1 MRDKITQ
8 AFDQVHAEEEL
19 KASTRAFLRQKTR
32 GYTRAGTSGYLRLI
46 PAAACLALVIL
57 AGHWLYFTPTVEIS
71 IDVNPSLELGI
82 NRFDRVVST
91 TGYNE
96 DGQALLDSLELNN
109 LEYNQAVE
117 LILSSDTV
125 ASLLSGDAVLTI
137 GVIGPDGEQTTRVL
151 SDMEDCTSHS
161 ENMHCFHAY
170 EDTSEDAHELGLSCG
185 KYRAYLQL
193 KALDPSVTPDEVAGM
208 TMQEIWDRISALSTA
223 TGESAQPQM
232 STEDTSGNAG
242 QGQGN
247 GNGSGGMSYGEQEHH
262 DGEHGGEGSHHGWD
276 D

>member
-125 ASLLSGDAVLTI
+125 TSLLSGDAVLTI

>member
-1 MRDKITQ
+1 MRDRITQ
-8 AFDQVHAEEEL
+8 AFDQVHAEESL

-32 GYTRAGTSGYLRLI
+32 GYTRAGTPGYLRMI
-46 PAAACLALVIL
+46 PAAACLVLVIL
-57 AGHWLYFTPTVEIS
+57 AGRWLYFTPTVEIS
-71 IDVNPSLELGI
+71 IDINPSLELGI
-82 NRFDRVVST
+82 NRFDRVIST
-91 TGYNE
+91 TGYND
-96 DGQALLDSLELNN
+96 DGQALLDSLDLNN

-193 KALDPSVTPDEVAGM
+193 KALDPSVTPEAVADM
-208 TMQEIWDRISALSTA
+208 TMQEIWDRINALSTA
-223 TGESAQPQM
+223 TGESAQPQT
-232 STEDTSGNAG
+232 STEDAPGNA
-242 QGQGN
+242 GQGN
-247 GNGSGGMSYGEQEHH
+247 GNGAGGMYYGEQEHH
-262 DGEHGGEGSHHGWD
+262 DGEHWGEGSHHGWD

>member
-137 GVIGPDGEQTTRVL
+137 GVIGPDGEQTARVL

-208 TMQEIWDRISALSTA
+208 SMQEIWDRINALSTA

-232 STEDTSGNAG
+232 STEDTSGNA
-242 QGQGN
+242 GQGN